1 MNPRIQKHCVWPTVL
16 NHREVFTNALSTK
29 EKKGGKKKRKY
40 DILNLLSQKR
50 AKIESDSNLDWASA
64 DIYTGDVWTRAR
76 CSEASLHHADGT
88 IHTADSWLL
97 IKGRPSTANSR
108 SETSGQSDRPPWD
121 HFSASITRDKSQS
134 SRFSLFSLF
143 GLLETS

>member
-1 MNPRIQKHCVWPTVL
+1 MNPWIQKHCVWLTVL
-16 NHREVFTNALSTK
+16 NHRKYLQMCYLQK
-29 EKKGGKKKRKY
+29 KKKGGKTKRKY

-97 IKGRPSTANSR
+97 IKGRPSTADSR

-143 GLLETS
+143 GLLETP